1 MVCLETL
8 VRAHKFGDT
17 GRLTHSHS
25 DTSFYGTRFYQQLPG
40 PGRYDT
46 NASTLRAL
54 EPLSKTRLSD
64 WPRRYR
70 NCRPLQGSQ
79 ATASLSGVDSL
90 LEVPS
95 PAPGSYRDPDS
106 TFNRSL
112 IGHNYWSAGFASRSA
127 RFPPTR
133 RADDTITR
141 HLGER
146 EMRSFHRTLP
156 SRPRHTEISLLP
168 HPSSANI
175 YCFEEIQTSPFLERP
190 NYLTVDTVSSAPP
203 GYYEHEDNND
213 IENASGTR
221 PPMFKWAQP
230 SRGCPELAQKSL
242 YSTGGRSYTA
252 AELLAHR
259 AKLTEFKSD
268 VRAVRQ
274 LENFKLP
281 RSEFRV

>member
-1 MVCLETL
+1 MQ
-8 VRAHKFGDT
+8 AHKFSDS

-46 NASTLRAL
+46 NASTLDAL
-54 EPLSKTRLSD
+54 DPLSKTRLSD

-95 PAPGSYRDPDS
+95 PAPGSYCDPDS
-106 TFNRSL
+106 TFKWSL
-112 IGHNYWSAGFASRSA
+112 IGRNHWSAGFASRTA

-133 RADDTITR
+133 NAEDTITR
-141 HLGER
+141 HIGRR
-146 EMRSFHRTLP
+146 EVRNFHRTLP
-156 SRPRHTEISLLP
+156 PRQRQKEFSLP
-168 HPSSANI
+168 PRPSSVNI
-175 YCFEEIQTSPFLERP
+175 YCVGEEEVPPLLEQP
-190 NYLTVDTVSSAPP
+190 SCLTGDISFGAGPRDYYKCEDDSVDKIT
-203 GYYEHEDNND
+203 G
-213 IENASGTR
+213 GKR
-221 PPMFKWAQP
+221 PPVLNWVQP
-230 SRGCPELAQKSL
+230 SGSSPKLTQRFSSRRIPRRH
-242 YSTGGRSYTA
+242 STV
-252 AELLAHR
+252 ELLTHR
-259 AKLTEFKSD
+259 TQLTEFKSD
-268 VRAVRQ
+268 VRAVRH

>member
-1 MVCLETL
+1 MT
-8 VRAHKFGDT
+8 VRAHKFGDS

-46 NASTLRAL
+46 NASTLDAL
-54 EPLSKTRLSD
+54 KPLSKTRVSD

-106 TFNRSL
+106 TFKWSL
-112 IGHNYWSAGFASRSA
+112 TGRNYWSAGFASRTA

-133 RADDTITR
+133 KADDTMTR
-141 HLGER
+141 YLGER
-146 EMRSFHRTLP
+146 EMRNFHRTLP
-156 SRPRHTEISLLP
+156 PRPRQKEISLPLR
-168 HPSSANI
+168 PSSVNI
-175 YCFEEIQTSPFLERP
+175 YCLEKEETPLSLEQP
-190 NYLTVDTVSSAPP
+190 SHLTADVVSFGVVPL
-203 GYYEHEDNND
+203 GYYEREDDND
-213 IENASGTR
+213 DKITRGTH
-221 PPMFKWAQP
+221 PPMLNWVQP
-230 SRGCPELAQKSL
+230 SRGSPELAPKSF

-259 AKLTEFKSD
+259 AQLTEFKSD
-268 VRAVRQ
+268 VRDVRH